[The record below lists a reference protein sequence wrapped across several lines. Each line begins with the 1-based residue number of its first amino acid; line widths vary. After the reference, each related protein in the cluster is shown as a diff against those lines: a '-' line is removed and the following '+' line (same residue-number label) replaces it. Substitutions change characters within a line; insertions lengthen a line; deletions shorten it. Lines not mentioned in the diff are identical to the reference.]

1 MHAISVISKR
11 FVYQLYLFRL
21 IIFYF
26 PRSSFDQLNFFQVC
40 ITGPFYIKIMHA
52 ADIFLQIFCQCTVN
66 SPIPI
71 TSRPYSSNHVIFT
84 VRAININFEET
95 IRICRSSMSRNHSYL
110 LICISIFKIYRRE
123 FNDQSFSCPT
133 PSSLIVQLRIGKLF
147 RIDDTSE
154 SCTYFLTTIG
164 RVRHFSLFFFSK
176 FIVIKHD
183 LFQITFTIIIAHIYL
198 MLSGRPGKTVSTFR
212 IKIITESTIILKSI
226 RTFNIDLCKQ

>member
-1 MHAISVISKR
+1 MHTISIIRKR
-11 FVYQLYLFRL
+11 FVYQFYLFRL

-40 ITGPFYIKIMHA
+40 STGPFYIKIMHA

-110 LICISIFKIYRRE
+110 LICISIFKIYRRK
-123 FNDQSFSCPT
+123 FNNQSCIS
-133 PSSLIVQLRIGKLF
+133 PSPCTLIIQFCIRKFILINY
-147 RIDDTSE
+147 T
-154 SCTYFLTTIG
+154 SCTC
-164 RVRHFSLFFFSK
+164 R
-176 FIVIKHD
+176 
-183 LFQITFTIIIAHIYL
+183 
-198 MLSGRPGKTVSTFR
+198 
-212 IKIITESTIILKSI
+212 
-226 RTFNIDLCKQ
+226 N